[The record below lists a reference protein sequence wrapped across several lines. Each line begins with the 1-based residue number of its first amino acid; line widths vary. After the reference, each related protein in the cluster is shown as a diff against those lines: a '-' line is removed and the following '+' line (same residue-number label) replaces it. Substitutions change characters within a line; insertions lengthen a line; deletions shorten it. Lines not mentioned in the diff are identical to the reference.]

1 VSSSRTRFTEANSR
15 KLVKQFRIL
24 GSFLAAIVVVLVLM
38 TVGLRIYGLF
48 DEPEEDGLV
57 VHPVELLDEFR
68 RSELAAE
75 LGEDRPPPDPGEVRR
90 LALPGLNTSSQ
101 RKGFVELEVLVDED
115 GSVDRVKILNAFPS
129 GVYEQQAIEEVS
141 KRQFEPAAPGS
152 TAETRIEVVEFSVEE
167 ETG

>member
-1 VSSSRTRFTEANSR
+1 M
-15 KLVKQFRIL
+15 VKQFRIL

-68 RSELAAE
+68 RAELAAE
-75 LGEDRPPPDPGEVRR
+75 LGEDRPPPDPEVVQR
-90 LALPGLNTSSQ
+90 LELPGLGSSSQ
-101 RKGFVELEVLVDED
+101 RRGFVELEVVVGED
-115 GSVDRVKILNAFPS
+115 GSVDRVKVLNAFPG

-141 KRQFEPAAPGS
+141 RRRFEPAAPGS
-152 TAETRIEVVEFSVEE
+152 AAETRIEIVEFSVEK